1 MPSLTIR
8 WAMLIVATTM
18 AGLFVYWAVQVV
30 RSEEIRVA
38 IRGSTLLFRR
48 RQGPVFY
55 YVFLAVH
62 LLGTALAVALVAM
75 VAITA

>member
-38 IRGSTLLFRR
+38 ICGSTLLFRR